1 MLFILVVGRYGCIPY
16 WQVSCKHLLAIKINI
31 IYVLSVS
38 NGEKIGWLIFCLIN
52 VCFLFHEEHVMIKTA
67 WAG

>member
-1 MLFILVVGRYGCIPY
+1 M
-16 WQVSCKHLLAIKINI
+16 LAIKINI

-67 WAG
+67 WVDWVSG